1 MPQDANGEIKV
12 RLGVLSHADVGLPGR
27 QLVRHP
33 AYGWVSVPVQRGR
46 FEFVMSRAG
55 LGVVAGMAVMVLIL
69 AALAWRK
76 PWVAMR
82 DGTRDET
89 AELPRAVA
97 AAGTGHAHAA
107 LVAASAVALN
117 SASAVASN
125 AEPSGSASPPLAGG
139 QRAPA
144 GAPAAGLPGG
154 PRPAWA
160 ASPGATGG
168 SPRDLRNMTS
178 SADSSQVAASSAPV
192 RAIRKPPRAVAP
204 RSSGRD
210 SHTSVAKAP
219 SADGKRR
226 VSSNEADAAQG
237 IASNAS
243 SASSAPSSHAVFN
256 EGTAPPAAR
265 ADVLVAITDANTI
278 VVPGTRGLPAAFRV
292 GERLPSG
299 ARLLTVDPRGGEAQT
314 DRGVIRLQ

>member
-76 PWVAMR
+76 PWAAMR

-125 AEPSGSASPPLAGG
+125 AEPSGSASPPL
-139 QRAPA
+139 
-144 GAPAAGLPGG
+144 PGG

-178 SADSSQVAASSAPV
+178 SADSSEVAASSAPV

-219 SADGKRR
+219 SADGTRR

-299 ARLLTVDPRGGEAQT
+299 ARLLKVDPRGGEAHT